1 MSARDSGLKIRRARI
16 GDAERVAALSG
27 QLGYPATTR
36 EMKRR
41 LLELLSC
48 DDSACFVAEAKEGG
62 VIGWIYV
69 SVNSLLEVGRRAE
82 VNGLVV
88 DENVRSKGA
97 GWKLLEAAEK
107 WARRRRCKMMSVRS
121 NVLRERAHGFYLA
134 HGYEHYK
141 TQKAF
146 RKRI

>member
-1 MSARDSGLKIRRARI
+1 MSAGNPGLKIRKARV
-16 GDAERVAALSG
+16 GDAERIALLCG
-27 QLGYPATTR
+27 QLGYPTTAR

-41 LLELLSC
+41 LMAAVGEKNG
-48 DDSACFVAEAKEGG
+48 ACFVGEARGEG
-62 VIGWIYV
+62 VIGWIHV
-69 SVNSLLEVGRRAE
+69 SANSLIEVERRAE

-88 DENVRSKGA
+88 DEQARNRGA

-107 WARRRRCKMMSVRS
+107 WARARRCKSMSVRS
-121 NVLRERAHGFYLA
+121 NALRERAHAFYVR
-134 HGYEHYK
+134 HGYEVYK